1 MGKVYIIGVGMTPF
15 GKFIDRSVKDLT
27 NQAVTAA
34 LQDAGASKEDVRA
47 AFFANATQSPLEGQH
62 MIGGQIALRSMG
74 FEGVPVMN
82 VENACA
88 SASSALHMAYAYIRG
103 GMADVVLA
111 VGAEKM
117 YGTDREKTFSV
128 FNGAWDV
135 HAVDAITADLASL
148 GEGIATPAG
157 VSEPGERSIFM
168 DVYAAMAKFHM
179 KSFGTT
185 QRHLACIAAKN
196 HDHSAHNPLSQYRK
210 GMGVDEVLAAR
221 TISWPL
227 TLPMCS
233 PISDGA
239 AAALLVDE
247 SALHRF
253 PNARPIAVLGT
264 AVRSGV
270 SRRAHEYDKHVCRSA
285 ALAAYEAAGVGPEDV
300 SVAEVHDASAFAELL
315 QTELLGFCTPGE
327 GGHFAESGASTLG
340 GRLPVNPSGGLESKG
355 HPIGATG
362 LGQIFELVIQ
372 LRGEASTRQ
381 VPHARIALA
390 ENGGGLYGFEE
401 AVGCVTILG
410 RDRAS

>member
-27 NQAVTAA
+27 NQAVSAA
-34 LQDAGASKEDVRA
+34 LEDAGASKEDVRA

-62 MIGGQIALRSMG
+62 MVGGQIALRSMG

-135 HAVDAITADLASL
+135 HAVDAITADLAKL
-148 GEGIATPAG
+148 GEGVATPAG
-157 VSEPGERSIFM
+157 VHEPGERSIFM
-168 DVYAAMAKFHM
+168 DVYASMAKFHM

-185 QRHLACIAAKN
+185 QRHLARIAAKN

-247 SALHRF
+247 SAMHRF
-253 PNARPIAVLGT
+253 PNARPIAILGT

-270 SRRAHEYDKHVCRSA
+270 SRQAHEYDKHVCRSA
-285 ALAAYEAAGVGPEDV
+285 ALAAYEAAGVGPDDV

-315 QTELLGFCTPGE
+315 QTELLGFCAPGE

-362 LGQIFELVIQ
+362 LGQIFELVTQ
-372 LRGEASTRQ
+372 LRGEAGTRQ